1 MTCYNFR
8 SSSHI
13 ITIFSCVVHIFRCVN
28 LLQFPFELTHHCIV
42 SCVVHI
48 AFFLVLT
55 IHTCIYI
62 YIYIFLFD
70 IIYISPLW
78 FNIYYDTCNMNAK
91 VNVKPWRTCSIN
103 TECTAMSPETHTI
116 QTTHFHRMMHWDT
129 RSTQY
134 ILTIR
139 QCFPLSKT
147 HEVYRLSIGGELSST
162 RVRPDSDTTV
172 CNTVWKLH

>member
-1 MTCYNFR
+1 
-8 SSSHI
+8 
-13 ITIFSCVVHIFRCVN
+13 
-28 LLQFPFELTHHCIV
+28 
-42 SCVVHI
+42 
-48 AFFLVLT
+48 
-55 IHTCIYI
+55 
-62 YIYIFLFD
+62 
-70 IIYISPLW
+70 
-78 FNIYYDTCNMNAK
+78 MNAK

-172 CNTVWKLH
+172 CKSRLKSCIKEWEFCIWPTWAPGVHSAMFAPLCVMISNTSSHQWTCRILSWFWTNLKHRQVDSIHGRFLLTVTQSTYRHYYILRQRERESAK

>member
-1 MTCYNFR
+1 MHGDVPRNTYYINNTFPKDEPLWM
-8 SSSHI
+8 
-13 ITIFSCVVHIFRCVN
+13 
-28 LLQFPFELTHHCIV
+28 LLTV
-42 SCVVHI
+42 
-48 AFFLVLT
+48 
-55 IHTCIYI
+55 YI
-62 YIYIFLFD
+62 Y
-70 IIYISPLW
+70 
-78 FNIYYDTCNMNAK
+78 IYYDTCNMNAK

-172 CNTVWKLH
+172 CRSRLKSCIKEWEFCIWPTWAPGVHSAMNIYIYI